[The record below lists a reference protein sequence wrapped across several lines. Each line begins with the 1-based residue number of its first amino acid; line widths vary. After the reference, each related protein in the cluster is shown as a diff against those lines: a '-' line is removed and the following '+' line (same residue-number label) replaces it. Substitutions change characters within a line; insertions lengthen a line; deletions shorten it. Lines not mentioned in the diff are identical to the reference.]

1 MKKLRLFT
9 LSLLASVI
17 ATSAVADSDV
27 VLTARRRGYQLTQR
41 GSSTER

>member
-9 LSLLASVI
+9 LSLLTTMI

-27 VLTARRRGYQLTQR
+27 VLPRGA
-41 GSSTER
+41 GDIS

>member
-9 LSLLASVI
+9 LSLLATMI

-27 VLTARRRGYQLTQR
+27 VLTRGA
-41 GSSTER
+41 GDIS